1 MGMSVYSEDLAK
13 DYFCEQC
20 KPENHKE
27 LLEGMERGERPWE
40 ERRRIYEE
48 EKASGKKK
56 KGGRK
61 AKPKR
66 SSDIRE
72 DSAKASPP
80 PEPRKDPKTIAG
92 FKRKSR
98 SDSEDHEVKVTYT
111 PFHRCQSTDDI
122 VANRLA
128 QETQKRKLAEKNNC
142 PTYIPPDDLPE
153 HITDLVDARQPPARG
168 LFRAISEVLSG
179 LEKKGEFSSVDN
191 VPVELAAERFAIQ
204 IERAVHDEHPSHKEY
219 GAQIRTLRFNLKE
232 NSDLSTRL
240 LASTLT
246 PPMLAVM
253 TSDDLASSELQ
264 RKTAKMKAQA
274 ERQSILG
281 TEDTA
286 PRLRRT
292 HKGEELVEK
301 DNATL
306 ISEDKPPTLRR
317 QSNREALNTKPQV
330 LDHPKSFADPQ
341 ANTVQRQSSVK
352 GSLHIETQQG
362 SPHGSFDIKK
372 VFSSVRSPVTSHAHR
387 PSYPQPPNSSM
398 GPGADPEVDRLLQ
411 DGGDESPPYS
421 PSDDTDPDVVWKG
434 SVAMKTVA
442 NFQAT
447 ARHIGGVNLT
457 TTIGLPWSTLIPKTL
472 TVAGRIDEQIA
483 TEYLCSLRYSA
494 PTDVTVASLSPAT
507 DAANTDFLS
516 LVDYFTARK
525 RYGVV
530 GEKGVGNVRDT
541 YLVPVPAGTSS
552 HPEFMLNLED
562 NFIPISRAAP
572 MLLLVVVYRNDEAA
586 MEKLRGPNWARQ
598 YDSHIATTATPTP
611 TSASDGI
618 QMSTFSDSVS
628 GSTSYAQPAPTQMA
642 FLSPQAPSTGSSQ
655 PATFPITDTHSITNR
670 DAAKESAQRE
680 GEAVAKEILGPLSL
694 CPTAVFLMSQ
704 AARMQKNEWMLVRDV
719 FERQPQARNDLQF
732 LKRELEKY
740 QELHSAALP
749 ARPSQTPI
757 PIPRVPHSAISPR
770 SSQPPTSGAQP
781 TTTSST

>member
-1 MGMSVYSEDLAK
+1 MADPEPRRSVRSTKGQHKALEQLGQPVEAKRRGRKAGKKSDDKQDESEEEVIRCVCGATEQDGDPGEPWIACDRCGAWQHNVCMGMSVYSEDLAK

-20 KPENHKE
+20 KPDNHKE
-27 LLEGMERGERPWE
+27 LLNGMEHNERPWE
-40 ERRRIYEE
+40 ERRKLYEE

-56 KGGRK
+56 RGGRK

-66 SSDIRE
+66 NSDIRE

-80 PEPRKDPKTIAG
+80 PELKKDQKLAAG
-92 FKRKSR
+92 IKRKSR
-98 SDSEDHEVKVTYT
+98 SGSEDQEVK
-111 PFHRCQSTDDI
+111 
-122 VANRLA
+122 
-128 QETQKRKLAEKNNC
+128 ETQKRKLAEKNNY
-142 PTYIPPDDLPE
+142 PIYIPPDDLPE
-153 HITDLVDARQPPARG
+153 NITGLLDARQPPARG
-168 LFRAISEVLSG
+168 LFRAMYEVLGG
-179 LEKKGEFSSVDN
+179 LHKKGEITLVDDET
-191 VPVELAAERFAIQ
+191 VELVAERFAIQ
-204 IERAVHDEHPSHKEY
+204 IERAVHDEHPSHKDY

-232 NSDLSTRL
+232 NPDLSTRL

-281 TEDTA
+281 TEDNA

-301 DNATL
+301 DNTSL
-306 ISEDKPPTLRR
+306 ISEDKPPSLRR
-317 QSNREALNTKPQV
+317 QSNREALIAKPQV
-330 LDHPKSFADPQ
+330 HEQHKNAVEPQ
-341 ANTVQRQSSVK
+341 VHSGQRQASIK
-352 GSLHIETQQG
+352 GSLHIETQNDSARG
-362 SPHGSFDIKK
+362 GFDIKK
-372 VFSSVRSPVTSHAHR
+372 VFSSVRSPITPHAQR
-387 PSYPQPPNSSM
+387 SSYSQPPTGST

-411 DGGDESPPYS
+411 DDGDESPPYS
-421 PSDDTDPDVVWKG
+421 PSDDTDPDIVWKG
-434 SVAMKTVA
+434 SVAMNMVA

-457 TTIGLPWSTLIPKTL
+457 TTIGLPWSTLIPKAL

-507 DAANTDFLS
+507 DAATSGFLS

-562 NFIPISRAAP
+562 NFIPVSRAAP

-586 MEKLRGPNWARQ
+586 MERLRGPNWARHYG
-598 YDSHIATTATPTP
+598 YDGSQNCQRRPTKSFVYNPFIGIRVMFPACTCPNGMCATSSATYKLRP
-611 TSASDGI
+611 TSC
-618 QMSTFSDSVS
+618 VP
-628 GSTSYAQPAPTQMA
+628 SY
-642 FLSPQAPSTGSSQ
+642 
-655 PATFPITDTHSITNR
+655 
-670 DAAKESAQRE
+670 
-680 GEAVAKEILGPLSL
+680 
-694 CPTAVFLMSQ
+694 
-704 AARMQKNEWMLVRDV
+704 
-719 FERQPQARNDLQF
+719 
-732 LKRELEKY
+732 
-740 QELHSAALP
+740 
-749 ARPSQTPI
+749 
-757 PIPRVPHSAISPR
+757 
-770 SSQPPTSGAQP
+770 
-781 TTTSST
+781 